1 MIQPVNTTM
10 PQAYQQGM
18 YMPQQMP
25 MYQQAPYFQPAQ
37 NNAVKI
43 DIINPQA
50 GTQTPYSP
58 YAMPTVPQYAMPQA
72 STYAPNVQYPIPL
85 PVTTPQFQPQPQTL
99 PAPIQMPVQPQV
111 QTPAQAP
118 VQAVATEPAPVVV
131 PAPVVIPQPVI
142 NNQPQVINAPQVAM
156 PEPPK
161 AQQVEEAPAPAPAP
175 APTTTP
181 TTTTA
186 QTATPV
192 EQAKTQEAPQVE
204 APATTPINVD
214 LNQIV
219 SKLNSTNLEEQLA
232 AIENVAETAQS
243 ESPAAAQLLD
253 TQIMDAL
260 GNIIKKD
267 TTQMQGPTPEQ
278 LELKQ
283 KLIAGEKLTPEQTA
297 SATKISEMEAAERN
311 KQFALYTIAILQK
324 RLSSEVEKAQGTKLE
339 MKDLPMIDDVVKVA
353 KADANPMLR
362 ASALAALSYI
372 AKPEYKPLL
381 KIMFEQSQQD
391 ADPNVKAVATEALSK
406 LSQI

>member
-1 MIQPVNTTM
+1 MIQPVNTTI

-18 YMPQQMP
+18 YMQPQMP
-25 MYQQAPYFQPAQ
+25 MYQPAPYFQPAQ

-50 GTQTPYSP
+50 GSQTPFNP

-85 PVTTPQFQPQPQTL
+85 PVTTPIQTQVQPQTIQA
-99 PAPIQMPVQPQV
+99 PAQMPVQPPV
-111 QTPAQAP
+111 QAP
-118 VQAVATEPAPVVV
+118 VQTAAPEPAPVVV
-131 PAPVVIPQPVI
+131 PTPVVIPQPVI
-142 NNQPQVINAPQVAM
+142 NNQPQVINAPQVEM

-161 AQQVEEAPAPAPAP
+161 AQPAEE
-175 APTTTP
+175 TP
-181 TTTTA
+181 VATTA
-186 QTATPV
+186 QTAAPA
-192 EQAKTQEAPQVE
+192 EQAKTPEAPQVE

-214 LNQIV
+214 LNQVV

-243 ESPAAAQLLD
+243 DSPAAAQLLD
-253 TQIMDAL
+253 TQVMDAL